1 MTIHDLT
8 APRWGD
14 PALGGGFVLDPKD
27 PAARVALEIYAAVSD
42 DAELADH
49 LHGAVAGAGGNPT
62 CRWSPVDPQDLD
74 AGDLVRVRWVSI
86 PGRVAGRLVA
96 ACGQL
101 WLKPDEQPPLMPVLD
116 ADTRLVP
123 GVSEV
128 ERLEVPA
135 WWQRVHAHLL
145 GARPAWCP
153 RSSRSTDQVAAA

>member
-14 PALGGGFVLDPKD
+14 PAPGGGFVLDPSD
-27 PAARVALEIYAAVSD
+27 PAARVALEVYAAVTD
-42 DAELADH
+42 DLDLADR
-49 LHGAVAGAGGNPT
+49 LHGAVDAAGGNPT
-62 CRWSPVDPQDLD
+62 CRWSPVDPQDLH
-74 AGDLVRVRWVSI
+74 AGDLVRARWASV
-86 PGRVAGRLVA
+86 PGRVAGRLVT

-135 WWQRVHAHLL
+135 WWQRVHTHLL
-145 GARPAWCP
+145 GARPARCP
-153 RSSRSTDQVAAA
+153 RSAGPTGQVVAA